1 MRRRKA
7 YEDELGAF
15 IFGGTGAI
23 RASQGA
29 KCWLAQIC
37 FLEQGRG
44 MLVLAVGQHILE
56 TAVALLVK
64 LFLDSR

>member
-1 MRRRKA
+1 MRRRQA
-7 YEDELGAF
+7 CEDELGAF
-15 IFGGTGAI
+15 IFGGTGAT

-29 KCWLAQIC
+29 KCRLAQIC
-37 FLEQGRG
+37 FLDQGPG
-44 MLVLAVGQHILE
+44 MLVLAVGRHILE